1 MLKLA
6 RYLKYFKKE
15 VIIGPFFK
23 LLEAIFELIVP
34 LVMASI
40 IDIGIKNKDTTYVLQ
55 RGGIILLLGLLGL
68 IFALICQYNA
78 AKASQGFG
86 TMVRNDLYTH
96 INSLSH
102 GELDLLGTN
111 TLITILTND
120 VNQMQL
126 AVAMLIR
133 LAVRVPLLIIGAV
146 VMSMILDLKLSIIFL
161 IVAPL
166 VSFVIFLIMKLSV
179 PYYRIRQKML
189 DKVSSVTRENL
200 SGARVVRAFSKQE
213 HEINRFNEANNEV
226 ADVAINVGKIS
237 AFLNPATFAILN
249 IAILAI
255 LWFGGYRVNDGGLTQ
270 GQVIAFANYMTQIS
284 LALMVFANLVV
295 IFTKAAASA
304 GRINKVF
311 DTRPSVIDIETAVKD
326 TAGKDTAGK
335 DTAGKDTAV
344 KDITVKDTAGK
355 DSTVKDTAVKDP
367 TGKDTADKDKIDKD
381 KSNIDET
388 SRDVSNLN
396 NTGFDQ
402 PLISLENVSFAYPGS
417 DEYALENINI
427 DINQGEVIGII
438 GGTGSG
444 KSTLINLLPRFYD
457 VTKGEIKLKGRALKD
472 YPLNQLRNL
481 FGIVAQKAVLFSGSI
496 SDNLR
501 YMKEDA
507 SKDEIKWAIDIAQ
520 ARDFVER
527 LPNGYDAPINQ
538 GGRNLS
544 GGQRQRITIARA
556 LVRNPRILILDDSFS
571 ALDYATDANLRAALK
586 ENCKDTTVL
595 IVSQRANTIKN
606 ADQIIVLDDG
616 KMVGL
621 GKHDE
626 LYKTCL
632 VYKEICD
639 SQLS

>member
-1 MLKLA
+1 MLRLA

-23 LLEAIFELIVP
+23 LLEAVFELIVP

-40 IDIGIKNKDTTYVLQ
+40 IDIGIKNKDTGYVLQ
-55 RGGIILLLGLLGL
+55 RGGVILLLGLLGL
-68 IFALICQYNA
+68 VFALICQYNA

-86 TMVRNDLYTH
+86 TRVRNDLYAH

-102 GELDLLGTN
+102 AELDLLGTN

-133 LAVRVPLLIIGAV
+133 LTVRVPFLIIGAV
-146 VMSMILDLKLSIIFL
+146 VMSMILDIKLSIIFL

-166 VSFVIFLIMKLSV
+166 VSAVIFLIMKLSV
-179 PYYRIRQKML
+179 PYYRIRQRML
-189 DKVSSVTRENL
+189 DKVSRITRENL
-200 SGARVVRAFSKQE
+200 GGARVVRAFSKQE
-213 HEINRFNEANNEV
+213 HEIERFNEANNEV

-249 IAILAI
+249 LAILTI
-255 LWFGGYRVNDGGLTQ
+255 LWFGGYRVNDGSLTQ
-270 GQVIAFANYMTQIS
+270 GQVIAFVNYITQIS
-284 LALMVFANLVV
+284 LALVVFANLVV

-311 DTRPSVIDIETAVKD
+311 DTMASITNEDIADKD
-326 TAGKDTAGK
+326 VTNKDK
-335 DTAGKDTAV
+335 SS
-344 KDITVKDTAGK
+344 K
-355 DSTVKDTAVKDP
+355 DSTDKDP
-367 TGKDTADKDKIDKD
+367 TKIDEASKD
-381 KSNIDET
+381 LSNIY
-388 SRDVSNLN
+388 
-396 NTGFDQ
+396 NTGLDL
-402 PLISLENVSFAYPGS
+402 PLISLHHVSFAYPGS
-417 DEYALENINI
+417 DEYALEDISI
-427 DINQGEVIGII
+427 DIKQGEVIGII

-457 VTKGEIKLKGRALKD
+457 VTKGEIKLKGRALKE
-472 YPLNQLRNL
+472 YPLELLRKL
-481 FGIVAQKAVLFSGSI
+481 FGIVAQKAVLFSGTI

-507 SKDEIKWAIDIAQ
+507 SIEEIKWAIEIAQ
-520 ARDFVER
+520 AKDFVER

-556 LVRNPRILILDDSFS
+556 LVRNPKILILDDSFS
-571 ALDYATDANLRAALK
+571 ALDYATDAKLRAALK